1 MTLFK
6 YLKNRT
12 IFFLALILSSTLI
25 GFMLKGVGLNA
36 FAIAYCILVL
46 WVVGAAALLAD
57 YFHRRWF
64 YQQLAE
70 NLAATD
76 KESYLVP
83 TMLDTPSTLEEK
95 LFKDALSSMSKS
107 MMDQLADEHMRSK
120 EYREYIEMWVHEI
133 KTPIAAAHLVAQ
145 NNPSLPMDDVQTQ
158 LTKIETLVEQALF
171 YARSASVD
179 RDFSIRD
186 VNLQSIVKDALK
198 NNARVFIDAGV
209 SPHFDD
215 LAHVVKAD
223 PKWLEFILRQ
233 LLINAA
239 KYSNP
244 ELAPGE
250 KNVWISASVSEPREG
265 TTSTTLF
272 IKDNGIGIPEEDLS
286 RIFDKGFTGQNGRK
300 YAKSTGMGLYLCY
313 ELCKK
318 MDLKLAVSSTIGK
331 GSTFSITFNQ
341 SFTDLQ

>member
-1 MTLFK
+1 MSLFK

-12 IFFLALILSSTLI
+12 IFFLALIVSSTLI
-25 GFMLKGVGLNA
+25 GFMLKGIGLNV

-46 WVVGAAALLAD
+46 WVIGAAALLAD

-64 YQQLAE
+64 YQQLAD

-83 TMLDTPSTLEEK
+83 TMLDEPSTLEER
-95 LFKDALSSMSKS
+95 LFRDALSSMSKS
-107 MMDQLADEHMRSK
+107 MMDKLADEHMRSK

-145 NNPSLPMDDVQTQ
+145 NNPSLPMDG
-158 LTKIETLVEQALF
+158 
-171 YARSASVD
+171 
-179 RDFSIRD
+179 DFSIRD
-186 VNLQSIVKDALK
+186 VNLQLIVKDALK
-198 NNARVFIDAGV
+198 NNTRVFIDAGV

-215 LAHVVKAD
+215 LDHVVKAD

-233 LLINAA
+233 LLVNAA

-250 KNVWISASVSEPREG
+250 KNVWISASVS
-265 TTSTTLF
+265 
-272 IKDNGIGIPEEDLS
+272 EEDLS

-318 MDLKLAVSSTIGK
+318 MGLKLAVSSTVGK
-331 GSTFSITFNQ
+331 GSIFSITFNQ
-341 SFTDLQ
+341 SFTDLH

>member
-1 MTLFK
+1 MSFLK

-12 IFFLALILSSTLI
+12 IFFLALIASSTLI
-25 GFMLKGVGLNA
+25 GFMLKGVGLNV

-83 TMLDTPSTLEEK
+83 TMLDTPSTLEER

-158 LTKIETLVEQALF
+158 LTKIESLVEQALF

-198 NNARVFIDAGV
+198 
-209 SPHFDD
+209 
-215 LAHVVKAD
+215 
-223 PKWLEFILRQ
+223 
-233 LLINAA
+233 
-239 KYSNP
+239 
-244 ELAPGE
+244 
-250 KNVWISASVSEPREG
+250 
-265 TTSTTLF
+265 
-272 IKDNGIGIPEEDLS
+272 
-286 RIFDKGFTGQNGRK
+286 
-300 YAKSTGMGLYLCY
+300 
-313 ELCKK
+313 
-318 MDLKLAVSSTIGK
+318 
-331 GSTFSITFNQ
+331 
-341 SFTDLQ
+341 

>member
-1 MTLFK
+1 MSLLK

-12 IFFLALILSSTLI
+12 IFFFALIVSSTLI
-25 GFMLKGVGLNA
+25 GFMLKGIGLNV

-46 WVVGAAALLAD
+46 WVIGAAALLAD

-64 YQQLAE
+64 YQQLAD

-76 KESYLVP
+76 KEGYLVP
-83 TMLDTPSTLEEK
+83 TMLDEPSTLEER
-95 LFKDALSSMSKS
+95 LFRDALSSMSKS
-107 MMDQLADEHMRSK
+107 MMDKLADEHMRSK

-158 LTKIETLVEQALF
+158 LTKIESLIEQALF

-186 VNLQSIVKDALK
+186 VNLQLIVKDALK
-198 NNARVFIDAGV
+198 NNTRVFIDAGV

-215 LAHVVKAD
+215 LDHVVKAD

-233 LLINAA
+233 LLVNAA

-250 KNVWISASVSEPREG
+250 KNVWISVSVSEPREG

-318 MDLKLAVSSTIGK
+318 MGLKLAVSSTIGK

-341 SFTDLQ
+341 SFTDLK

>member
-1 MTLFK
+1 MTFFK

-12 IFFLALILSSTLI
+12 IFFLALIASSTLI

-46 WVVGAAALLAD
+46 WVVGVAALLAD

-158 LTKIETLVEQALF
+158 LTKIETLV
-171 YARSASVD
+171 
-179 RDFSIRD
+179 D
-186 VNLQSIVKDALK
+186 V
-198 NNARVFIDAGV
+198 
-209 SPHFDD
+209 PT
-215 LAHVVKAD
+215 
-223 PKWLEFILRQ
+223 PK
-233 LLINAA
+233 
-239 KYSNP
+239 S
-244 ELAPGE
+244 
-250 KNVWISASVSEPREG
+250 
-265 TTSTTLF
+265 
-272 IKDNGIGIPEEDLS
+272 
-286 RIFDKGFTGQNGRK
+286 
-300 YAKSTGMGLYLCY
+300 
-313 ELCKK
+313 
-318 MDLKLAVSSTIGK
+318 
-331 GSTFSITFNQ
+331 
-341 SFTDLQ
+341 